1 MPEFDS
7 QVPSQEI
14 PGMPSPDAA
23 ALPFSDSELA
33 QPSPEPGESA
43 GLQEAAATL
52 EQDEAVPGV
61 ETDFITSLEDAFEK
75 ANQVGEARVAESEAR
90 LKEATELSAARQELL
105 DRDNEL
111 YEKAKAEAQE
121 FIIQL
126 EKFSQQ
132 VRDTGLPP
140 MRIAKLLVSI
150 HAAIE
155 LRKIELDNIE
165 KNHAACRRE
174 VSNSLPNNVKITRR
188 ESAAQKGAERMRQ
201 ITEKADED
209 RSNSLAA
216 MQDAREAALG

>member
-1 MPEFDS
+1 M
-7 QVPSQEI
+7 
-14 PGMPSPDAA
+14 
-23 ALPFSDSELA
+23 
-33 QPSPEPGESA
+33 
-43 GLQEAAATL
+43 
-52 EQDEAVPGV
+52 PGV

-132 VRDTGLPP
+132 VRDTGLSP